1 MPVTINGDGNIT
13 GLSVGG
19 LGSGVVNTATLANGA
34 AAGVKLGT
42 GSVIQ
47 TVTDIQ
53 APATDNSSGNTSTS
67 YADFGLSVTI
77 TPILSNSKI
86 IIFAEGGGFTYKT
99 SSSNVSAIINLGFTP
114 SGGSFT
120 ELRYMSLR
128 KSGEGSS
135 TQRLLTTWSFCYPHT
150 HGQSGAITYKCQHKC
165 DEANYVWA
173 QYRGAQMTVME
184 IKV

>member
-1 MPVTINGDGNIT
+1 MPVTINGNGSIT

-19 LGSGVVNTATLANGA
+19 LGSGVVNTASIADDAVT
-34 AAGVKLGT
+34 GVKQGT

-77 TPILSNSKI
+77 TPILSNSKM

>member
-1 MPVTINGDGNIT
+1 MPVTINGNGSIT

-77 TPILSNSKI
+77 TPILSNSKM

-99 SSSNVSAIINLGFTP
+99 L
-114 SGGSFT
+114 
-120 ELRYMSLR
+120 SLI
-128 KSGEGSS
+128 
-135 TQRLLTTWSFCYPHT
+135 H
-150 HGQSGAITYKCQHKC
+150 I
-165 DEANYVWA
+165 
-173 QYRGAQMTVME
+173 
-184 IKV
+184 